1 MVQRPLPVKK
11 PVTVSVTV
19 DQPALDLERLRPQI
33 DAALDRYSQFDDAC
47 PPQLAE
53 AIRYALLGPGKRLR
67 PRLVIMAAEACG
79 GTTEAALPAAC
90 AIEMVHAYSLVHDD
104 LPAMDDDDLRRG
116 RPTCHKMFGEA
127 VAILVGDAL
136 LARAFEVTANRIDP
150 PAVAARCCAV
160 LAQAAGA
167 TALVGGQADD
177 LQQTESKKESAESAL
192 ERLEAIHS
200 RKTGALFV
208 AAMELGGIVAGAT
221 AQQLAA
227 LSWYGRNVGLAFQ
240 ITDDLLDVAGSQSAV
255 GKRIAKDA
263 RNGKLTFPGLLG
275 VEESR
280 RRAKELVDQACA
292 MIEIFGPKAEPLC
305 GLARFVCS
313 RKS

>member
-1 MVQRPLPVKK
+1 
-11 PVTVSVTV
+11 VTVSVTD
-19 DQPALDLERLRPQI
+19 DQHALDVERLRHQI

-47 PPQLAE
+47 PPHLAE

-79 GTTEAALPAAC
+79 GTMEAALPAAC

-136 LARAFEVTANRIDP
+136 LARAFEVLANRIDR

-177 LQQTESKKESAESAL
+177 LEHTESEKESAESAL

-200 RKTGALFV
+200 RKTGALFI

-280 RRAKELVDQACA
+280 LRAKELVDQACA
-292 MIEIFGPKAEPLC
+292 MIEIFGPKAEPLR

>member
-1 MVQRPLPVKK
+1 M
-11 PVTVSVTV
+11 TVSATD
-19 DQPALDLERLRPQI
+19 DQPALDLERLRSQI
-33 DAALDRYSQFDDAC
+33 DAALDRYTYFDDAC
-47 PPQLAE
+47 PPRLAE

-67 PRLVIMAAEACG
+67 PCLVLMAAEACG
-79 GTTEAALPAAC
+79 GTVEAALPAAC

-116 RPTCHKMFGEA
+116 RPTCHKQFDEA
-127 VAILVGDAL
+127 TAILVGDAL

-167 TALVGGQADD
+167 TALVGGQAAD
-177 LQQTESKKESAESAL
+177 LESAEPAPDSEETDL

-200 RKTGALFV
+200 RKTGALFI
-208 AAMELGGIVAGAT
+208 AAMELGGIVSQAT
-221 AQQLAA
+221 ANELAA
-227 LSWYGRNVGLAFQ
+227 LCWYGRNVGLAFQ
-240 ITDDLLDVAGSQSAV
+240 ITDDLLDVDGSQSAV
-255 GKRIAKDA
+255 GKRVAKDA

-280 RRAKELVDQACA
+280 RRAKELVDQACG
-292 MIEIFGPKAEPLC
+292 MIEGWGPKAEPLC
-305 GLARFVCS
+305 ALARFVCN
-313 RKS
+313 RKR

>member
-47 PPQLAE
+47 PPHLAE

-136 LARAFEVTANRIDP
+136 LARAFEVLANRIDP

-177 LQQTESKKESAESAL
+177 LQHTESKKESAESAL

-200 RKTGALFV
+200 RKTGALFI

-292 MIEIFGPKAEPLC
+292 MIEVFGPKAEPLC